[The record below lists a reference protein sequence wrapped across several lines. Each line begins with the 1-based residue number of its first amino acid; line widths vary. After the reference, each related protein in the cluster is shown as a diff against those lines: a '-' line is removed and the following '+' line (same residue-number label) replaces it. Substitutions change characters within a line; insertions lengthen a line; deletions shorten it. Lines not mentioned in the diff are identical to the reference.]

1 VAKHLGVSLDVV
13 EVSAH
18 QMAADVAG
26 MIEQLD
32 EPLADPAALNVLYIS
47 KLARDH
53 GIKVLL
59 SGAGGDDIFSGYRR
73 HRALDLDRLWAWVP
87 RGVRAR
93 LEGCAAR
100 LDQRRAWSRRLAKFT
115 AGAGLDGDERIVN
128 YFCFAREATLLET
141 YSPQMRQAVAGHPA
155 VAPMLEFAG
164 GLPAGVPPLE
174 RMLTLEQRFF
184 LCDHNLNYTDKMSM
198 AVGVEAR
205 VPLLDLDLVDFA
217 ARIPPELKQRG
228 PVGKW
233 VFKKA
238 MEPYLP
244 HDVVHRPKTGFGAP
258 LRTWMRGDLRA
269 LADDLLDAGS
279 LRRRGI
285 FDPAGVANLRAAND
299 AGRADASFTLF
310 AMMAIE
316 LWCRRFVDR

>member
-1 VAKHLGVSLDVV
+1 
-13 EVSAH
+13 
-18 QMAADVAG
+18 

-47 KLARDH
+47 KLARDN

-59 SGAGGDDIFSGYRR
+59 SGAGGDDLFSGYRR
-73 HRALDLDRLWAWVP
+73 HRALDLDRLWARVP
-87 RGVRAR
+87 RGIRGGIEAFA
-93 LEGCAAR
+93 GR

-128 YFCFAREATLLET
+128 YFCFAREAALLDV
-141 YSPQMRQAVAGHPA
+141 YSPRMRQAVAGHPA
-155 VAPMLEFAG
+155 TEPMMEFAHA
-164 GLPAGVPPLE
+164 LPADVPPLE
-174 RMLTLEQRFF
+174 RMLALEQRFF
-184 LCDHNLNYTDKMSM
+184 LCDHNLTYTDKMSM
-198 AVGVEAR
+198 AVGVEVR

-217 ARIPPELKQRG
+217 ARIPPGLKQRG

-238 MEPYLP
+238 MEPFLP

-258 LRTWMRGDLRA
+258 LRTWMRHDLKP

-285 FDPAGVANLRAAND
+285 FDPAGVAALRAAND

-310 AMMAIE
+310 SMMAVE
-316 LWCRRFVDR
+316 LWCRQFVDARHAPTPSPSPVHVP